1 MKKFIGLILFPFLFF
16 SFESKAN
23 ENFSVEIEAL
33 TLVMEQYKENTDSN
47 IELDTNNKNVL
58 YLPAFGDLTGG
69 YPCKKLFKKWA
80 IVSEEEIIE
89 IKS

>member
-1 MKKFIGLILFPFLFF
+1 MKKLIALILFPFLFIQIK
-16 SFESKAN
+16 SQAN
-23 ENFSVEIEAL
+23 DNFSVEIEAL
-33 TLVMEQYKENTDSN
+33 TLVMEQYKEDGESSTKS
-47 IELDTNNKNVL
+47 EVNNKNVL

-69 YPCKKLFKKWA
+69 YSCKKSFKKWA